1 MLAYSLNLATLIC
14 INAILAITLNF
25 IIGYAGI
32 FSVAHAIF
40 FGVGAYT
47 AANVALHFNASLFVA
62 VPAAMAVA
70 AALSL
75 ALALPALRVRGE
87 YFVAASLG
95 LQVIGVTIF
104 SEWKSATGGI
114 GGLIGIP
121 PASVLGREVVDPV
134 EFLVL
139 AVVCLVV
146 IVLAADVL
154 VRSSFGRSLKA
165 IRDSESAALA
175 AGKNV
180 ALIKTLSVVLSSSL
194 AAVAGALYA
203 FYLSFINVESF
214 TLDTSVL
221 LTAMVII
228 GGTGTRLGPL
238 VGAALLMLLPG
249 LLSYLWFLPPTEI
262 GSIQQIIYGGAMV
275 LLMIFRPGGIAG
287 SRAKAP

>member
-1 MLAYSLNLATLIC
+1 MFAYILNLATLIC

-25 IIGYAGI
+25 VMGYAGI

-47 AANVALHFNASLFVA
+47 AAQVALHFDASLFVA

-104 SEWKSATGGI
+104 SEWKTATGGI
-114 GGLIGIP
+114 GGVLGIP
-121 PASVLGREVVDPV
+121 PPNLAGHDIVDPV
-134 EFLVL
+134 EFLAL
-139 AVVCLVV
+139 ALVCLLV
-146 IVLAADVL
+146 IMLIGDVL
-154 VRSSFGRSLKA
+154 MRSSFGRSLKA
-165 IRDSESAALA
+165 IRDSETAALA

-180 ALIKTLSVVLSSSL
+180 ALIKTLSVVLSAAL

-221 LTAMVII
+221 LIAMVII
-228 GGTGTRLGPL
+228 GGTGTRFGPL
-238 VGAALLMLLPG
+238 VGAALLMILPG

-262 GSIQQIIYGGAMV
+262 GAIQQIIYGLAMV
-275 LLMIFRPGGIAG
+275 LLMIFRPGGLVG
-287 SRAKAP
+287 GAKT